1 MISIQGNSITNKLVI
16 ENIENLLICSLA
28 CNITDFAEL
37 NNWVIRSAMDVTL
50 KVAKNELSNERNNL
64 KALIIYLFFLHSYP
78 ADFCRWI
85 ESQKPKRNYLNL
97 QKKQNPYY

>member
-50 KVAKNELSNERNNL
+50 KAAKNELSNERNNL
-64 KALIIYLFFLHSYP
+64 KALIFYFFCIATQLIS
-78 ADFCRWI
+78 AGGLKVKN
-85 ESQKPKRNYLNL
+85 QKEIT
-97 QKKQNPYY
+97 